1 MGVGEGEVAAVMTA
15 SPVTLPGY
23 GLAGHVGSGGTATT
37 NPASAVFLVMVT
49 SFSDVI
55 LSNLGFRV

>member
-37 NPASAVFLVMVT
+37 NPV
-49 SFSDVI
+49 SDVI
-55 LSNLGFRV
+55 IGNWGFRV